1 MTKIEIIRKYDCEN
15 SLYNEIIHLLLQ
27 ILHLHLL
34 NLTDKSYNEAEV
46 VDGNRV
52 QKIEIKYNFFTLAS
66 IQIHHSCDG
75 D

>member
-34 NLTDKSYNEAEV
+34 NSADNSYNEAEDV
-46 VDGNRV
+46 SRNV
-52 QKIEIKYNFFTLAS
+52 
-66 IQIHHSCDG
+66 
-75 D
+75 